1 MKYNSMFQFYC
12 NKRCKDAHKEWHDKR
27 CWKIQKQ
34 TLKKMAE
41 DLRKKRDKKI
51 ANLAIRDILNDII
64 NDL

>member
-1 MKYNSMFQFYC
+1 MFQCYC
-12 NKRCKDAHKEWHDKR
+12 DKRCKDAHKEWHNKI
-27 CWKIQKQ
+27 CWKIQKK

-41 DLRKKRDKKI
+41 DLRKKRDEKI

>member
-1 MKYNSMFQFYC
+1 MFQCYC
-12 NKRCKDAHKEWHDKR
+12 DKRCKDAHKEWHNKI
-27 CWKIQKQ
+27 CWKIQKK

-41 DLRKKRDKKI
+41 DLRKKQDEKI